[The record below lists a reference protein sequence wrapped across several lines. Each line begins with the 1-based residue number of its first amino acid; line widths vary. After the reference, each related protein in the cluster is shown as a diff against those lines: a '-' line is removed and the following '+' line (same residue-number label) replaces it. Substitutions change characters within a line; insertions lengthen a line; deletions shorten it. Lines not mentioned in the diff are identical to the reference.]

1 MKLFSHTQRS
11 HHTGPPRTIF
21 RKIILLFCLLIAM
34 IIGNGIYSA
43 LQENKKV
50 TLQLEQELNSKM
62 VIVSSMLNNEF
73 DKLRM
78 VAGIIRE
85 KNQKF
90 VDFLDYDKIQP
101 ITMMLQTI
109 SAKHDIDLLL
119 LFDSEGA
126 FLGCNLQ
133 EFIYNPQQSIIPEP
147 GRLHFFLRDHE
158 EKVGLTR
165 IPAKILPF
173 SELLRSNDLKQEDVL
188 SFQSTVHLV
197 HDSGDLYGHIVMLK
211 LINGNNELTSY
222 MHEIAGGDVS
232 FYTRNLQPAL
242 TSFANKTI
250 AFPVNN
256 TLIQGENSYATKTK
270 TLENVLGEEVGYISV
285 ALNLK
290 KFHQQRRRHI
300 TYNLIPFFW
309 SILISVVL
317 FLILKR
323 RVFDKIN
330 QLITALHEVT
340 EKEGNM
346 SIRLPEPER
355 NESGQGL
362 DEVGNMAID
371 FNLMMGTLEETY
383 NQLSRARKAAEVA
396 NVSKSEFL
404 ANMSHELRTPLNAI
418 IGFTEVIL
426 DKHFGELNDIQEDYL
441 GDVLLS
447 SRHLLSL
454 INDILDLSKIEA
466 GKFELDL
473 WEFDL
478 QKLLANSF
486 VMIKEK
492 AHQNDITL
500 HLDIDA
506 DLPESIMADE
516 RKIKQV
522 VFNLLANAIKF
533 TPGGGHIT
541 VTAKKVDASEL
552 LTHNGSEKHG
562 QAVGGKTFI
571 KIAVMDTGIG
581 IKATDLERI
590 FRPFEQADGSTSK
603 KYQGTGLGLS
613 LTKRLVELHNGR
625 IWVES
630 QGVGKGSTFFFILP
644 V

>member
-1 MKLFSHTQRS
+1 MNLFSHTRHS
-11 HHTGPPRTIF
+11 RHTGPPRTIF

-34 IIGNGIYSA
+34 IIGNGTYSA
-43 LQENKKV
+43 FQENKKV
-50 TLQLEQELNSKM
+50 SQLLEQELNSKM

-78 VAGIIRE
+78 VSGIIKE
-85 KNQKF
+85 KNQKI

-101 ITMMLQTI
+101 ITMILQTI
-109 SAKHDIDLLL
+109 SVKHNVDLLL
-119 LFDSEGA
+119 LFDSEGE
-126 FLGCNLQ
+126 FLGCNIPGFSYDLQ
-133 EFIYNPQQSIIPEP
+133 QGNMPAPEK
-147 GRLHFFLRDHE
+147 LDFFLREHE
-158 EKVGLTR
+158 EQVGLNG
-165 IPAKILPF
+165 IPANIFPF
-173 SELLRSNDLKQEDVL
+173 SGMLKSDELEQQDILA
-188 SFQSTVHLV
+188 FQSIVHLV

-211 LINGNNELTSY
+211 LINGNNELASY
-222 MHEIAGGDVS
+222 MHDIVGGDVS
-232 FYTRNLQPAL
+232 FYTNNQEIAL
-242 TSFANKTI
+242 TTFAHKMISFPA
-250 AFPVNN
+250 NN
-256 TLIQGENSYATKTK
+256 TLIQEENSYATKTEALK
-270 TLENVLGEEVGYISV
+270 NNLGEEIGYVSV
-285 ALNLK
+285 ALNQK

-300 TYNLIPFFW
+300 IYNLIPFFW
-309 SILISVVL
+309 SIMISVVL

-355 NESGQGL
+355 NKSGQGV
-362 DEVGNMAID
+362 DAVGNMAID

-441 GDVLLS
+441 NDVLIS

-466 GKFELDL
+466 GKFELNL
-473 WEFDL
+473 GEFDL

-486 VMIKEK
+486 IMIKEK
-492 AHQNDITL
+492 AHKNDITL
-500 HLDIDA
+500 KLDIDD
-506 DLPESIMADE
+506 DLPEMILADE

-533 TPGGGHIT
+533 TPGGGRIT
-541 VTAKKVDASEL
+541 VTATKAKVADLPFNSRSE
-552 LTHNGSEKHG
+552 EYV
-562 QAVGGKTFI
+562 QAVRGKNLI
-571 KIAVMDTGIG
+571 QIAVMDSGIG
-581 IKATDLERI
+581 IKSADLERI
-590 FRPFEQADGSTSK
+590 FSPFEQADGSTSK
-603 KYQGTGLGLS
+603 QYQVLS
-613 LTKRLVELHNGR
+613 
-625 IWVES
+625 
-630 QGVGKGSTFFFILP
+630 ILSK
-644 V
+644 